1 MGGVSVKEKNKPI
14 FLGCK
19 SKESGIM
26 HAPHEIPEEFKEKVR
41 NAVITVLFNKSLSA
55 G

>member
-14 FLGCK
+14 FLGVK

-26 HAPHEIPEEFKEKVR
+26 HAPNDVPEEFKEKIR
-41 NAVITVLFNKSLSA
+41 NAIKSVLINRNLRA